1 MRKPAFTDSEHY
13 TQIRHN
19 CCFYDRERHLSYIC
33 LSPYLSSLLVS
44 CFGNLS
50 ASIWH
55 HQVHWPGG
63 CLPCWQQSSTHG
75 APNSAG
81 ANGMVA
87 DSVNL
92 ERQSFTSWGLCYFG
106 WPCGGQQLWCCTPT
120 FDGAKFWKTWH
131 VSTFKRK
138 GKPRRPKWRWWVS
151 NIFNGSLVSEKTHS
165 LKVLEIDINRPRF
178 GQSQFASIFSQVC
191 HASWCLSNPPAD
203 NNYFFRMVFE
213 IGRRPLYFASKPL

>member
-1 MRKPAFTDSEHY
+1 MTFVTGPIWMWVNVDFRTWGNLPSQTVS
-13 TQIRHN
+13 TTSQIRHN

-138 GKPRRPKWRWWVS
+138 GKHRRPKWRWWVS
-151 NIFNGSLVSEKTHS
+151 NIFNGSLVREKTQGTWNRHQQTTFWPEPICINFLPS
-165 LKVLEIDINRPRF
+165 LSCF
-178 GQSQFASIFSQVC
+178 
-191 HASWCLSNPPAD
+191 
-203 NNYFFRMVFE
+203 MV
-213 IGRRPLYFASKPL
+213 P